1 MSIVLSVILLCLL
14 TFLAALF
21 IISPGKLK
29 PFKDQEGQVP
39 DGSISEYL

>member
-1 MSIVLSVILLCLL
+1 MSVVLSVILLCLFS
-14 TFLAALF
+14 FLAALF